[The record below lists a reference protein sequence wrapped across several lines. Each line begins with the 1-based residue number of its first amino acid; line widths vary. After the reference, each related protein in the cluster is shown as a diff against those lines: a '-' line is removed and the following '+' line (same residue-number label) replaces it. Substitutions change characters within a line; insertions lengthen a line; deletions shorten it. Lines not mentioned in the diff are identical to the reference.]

1 MDYDRRVYVNGLS
14 KMLQAP
20 DATKEL
26 FFEKNCDN
34 EIEFRPKFRVY
45 KERWFVLFLLVVV
58 CVTSVMH
65 IMHYTIIADIA
76 TKYYSISYTEV
87 NWSFTV
93 YLLAYVIF
101 GFPATWILEKWGLRA
116 TVLLGMGA
124 TVIGSWIKVG
134 AISPESYW
142 IALLGQTVI
151 AIAQALIM
159 PIPPELAAV
168 WFPSH
173 QVSTACSIG
182 VIGIEMGLAA
192 GFIVPPLFF
201 QCSSSGDDDVGK
213 VLYQISMALSIVNT
227 VVFILLIIFF
237 KGRPKSPPS
246 IGQLKFEN
254 SVPFLESAKTFMY
267 NRSNILLVIAYGIV
281 VGLMLSVSTLLNPL
295 ILSYYPDAQEDV
307 GWIGLVMILGGM
319 LGTIICGVALDVYG
333 KFKQTILALSGLGIA
348 AMICFIFAI
357 TRGIEFVYFMS
368 AIFGYNQI
376 RVLSK

>member
-1 MDYDRRVYVNGLS
+1 
-14 KMLQAP
+14 
-20 DATKEL
+20 
-26 FFEKNCDN
+26 
-34 EIEFRPKFRVY
+34 
-45 KERWFVLFLLVVV
+45 
-58 CVTSVMH
+58 
-65 IMHYTIIADIA
+65 
-76 TKYYSISYTEV
+76 
-87 NWSFTV
+87 
-93 YLLAYVIF
+93 
-101 GFPATWILEKWGLRA
+101 
-116 TVLLGMGA
+116 MGA

-348 AMICFIFAI
+348 AMICFTFAI

-368 AIFGYNQI
+368 AIFGFSTLGMQVGGLELGCELGYPIHQGIIAGILITSTQVSGIAFTYLYSYLLETHGGYYANLTMLALFVIEFLLLCSIKYNLRRRTVEMAHKERI
-376 RVLSK
+376 